1 MFSHILLPVDGS
13 SASNKSIS
21 KALAMAQAFKSEVT
35 LVSVIDAFAFTGMGT
50 EFAYGQ
56 AEYLGAATAQAKQ
69 DIQAAKKILTDGGVA
84 VVNTKVIEG
93 SAAYDSILETA
104 ESCGADLIVMGSHG
118 RKGLEKLVLG
128 SVASQVLSH
137 THLPV
142 LIVRA

>member
-1 MFSHILLPVDGS
+1 MFAHLLLPVDGS
-13 SASNKSIS
+13 LASNKSIC
-21 KALAMAQAFKSEVT
+21 KALAMANAFNSEVT

-56 AEYLGAATAQAKQ
+56 DEYLGAATAQAKQ
-69 DIQAAKKILTDGGVA
+69 DVDAAKKILLDGGVA
-84 VVNTKVIEG
+84 VVNTKLVEG
-93 SAAYDSILETA
+93 SAAYHCILEVA
-104 ESCGADLIVMGSHG
+104 QECGADIIVMGSHG

-128 SVASQVLSH
+128 SVASQILSH